1 MDTLE
6 TVLPAPVSLRCGSDR
21 SEHFVQFYADDDEL
35 VRLISDFM
43 RGALDSGGTAIVIAT
58 QAHLAALKRHS
69 SGRERDVTGS
79 RKTGTFVALDAQQV
93 MDALMAGGSP
103 DPECF
108 ARTIESRIAAA
119 AARDGP
125 VAIYGEVVALLW
137 AQCNYDAAVR
147 VEALWN
153 DAARRYDFSLL
164 CGYPIALMKSGSWAS
179 ISGVCAS
186 HAHAIPT
193 RSPTNEE
200 RQLAEICEMYRRG
213 REFDAAIG
221 ERDAARREGA
231 SRERELSDFLENAAI
246 AIHSVGPDGT
256 ILWANQFELDMLG
269 YAADE
274 YIGQSI
280 QRFYA
285 DPQTCADVLRRLSQ
299 GELLR
304 DEAVQLRARDGSIRD
319 VLVTSNVRF
328 ESGAFIQT
336 RCFTRDVT
344 EQRRMERALRE
355 SEARAEEI
363 RALSSAIVES
373 SEDAIISKSLEGR
386 ITSWNAGA
394 QRLFGYEAK
403 EAIGKPITIIIPPEL
418 HKDEQRILGKLRRG
432 ERIDHFETVRV
443 AKDGRRLEVSLT
455 ISPVRDRNGRVIGA
469 SKVARDVS
477 DRKRIEA
484 QLREADRRKD
494 EFIAMLGHELRNPL
508 APIRNV
514 AEVLRRTSAGNATT
528 ERLCIMLERQ
538 VQQVTRLLDDL
549 LDVTRITRGTIK
561 FRRDCV
567 DLGHVVNRAL
577 EAARPL
583 ADGRRHVLRVD
594 VPKDPMYV
602 RGDGVRLVQMLT
614 NLLNN
619 AAKYTKTGGRIGL
632 TVSRQ
637 DDRFELRVNDNGVGI
652 TSEMLPRI
660 FDLFVQAGRS
670 ESEIQEGLGIGLTL
684 VRVIAERHGGTV
696 AARSEGLGRGSEFVV
711 TLPAAADG
719 AQPETIARAA
729 DVRPAG
735 RKRILIVD
743 DNRDASE
750 SLATLLRLSGHDVFV
765 EVEAQ
770 AVAQRV
776 ESLRPDLALLD
787 IGLPGMDG
795 YEIARRLRA
804 GGFTTPLAALTGY
817 GSPEDRE
824 RARQAGFDHHFV
836 KPIDPLA
843 LERLLATLP

>member
-1 MDTLE
+1 
-6 TVLPAPVSLRCGSDR
+6 
-21 SEHFVQFYADDDEL
+21 
-35 VRLISDFM
+35 
-43 RGALDSGGTAIVIAT
+43 
-58 QAHLAALKRHS
+58 
-69 SGRERDVTGS
+69 
-79 RKTGTFVALDAQQV
+79 
-93 MDALMAGGSP
+93 
-103 DPECF
+103 
-108 ARTIESRIAAA
+108 
-119 AARDGP
+119 
-125 VAIYGEVVALLW
+125 
-137 AQCNYDAAVR
+137 
-147 VEALWN
+147 
-153 DAARRYDFSLL
+153 
-164 CGYPIALMKSGSWAS
+164 
-179 ISGVCAS
+179 
-186 HAHAIPT
+186 
-193 RSPTNEE
+193 
-200 RQLAEICEMYRRG
+200 
-213 REFDAAIG
+213 
-221 ERDAARREGA
+221 
-231 SRERELSDFLENAAI
+231 
-246 AIHSVGPDGT
+246 
-256 ILWANQFELDMLG
+256 
-269 YAADE
+269 
-274 YIGQSI
+274 
-280 QRFYA
+280 
-285 DPQTCADVLRRLSQ
+285 
-299 GELLR
+299 
-304 DEAVQLRARDGSIRD
+304 
-319 VLVTSNVRF
+319 
-328 ESGAFIQT
+328 
-336 RCFTRDVT
+336 
-344 EQRRMERALRE
+344 
-355 SEARAEEI
+355 
-363 RALSSAIVES
+363 
-373 SEDAIISKSLEGR
+373 
-386 ITSWNAGA
+386 
-394 QRLFGYEAK
+394 
-403 EAIGKPITIIIPPEL
+403 
-418 HKDEQRILGKLRRG
+418 
-432 ERIDHFETVRV
+432 
-443 AKDGRRLEVSLT
+443 
-455 ISPVRDRNGRVIGA
+455 
-469 SKVARDVS
+469 
-477 DRKRIEA
+477 
-484 QLREADRRKD
+484 
-494 EFIAMLGHELRNPL
+494 
-508 APIRNV
+508 
-514 AEVLRRTSAGNATT
+514 
-528 ERLCIMLERQ
+528 
-538 VQQVTRLLDDL
+538 
-549 LDVTRITRGTIK
+549 
-561 FRRDCV
+561 
-567 DLGHVVNRAL
+567 
-577 EAARPL
+577 
-583 ADGRRHVLRVD
+583 
-594 VPKDPMYV
+594 MYV